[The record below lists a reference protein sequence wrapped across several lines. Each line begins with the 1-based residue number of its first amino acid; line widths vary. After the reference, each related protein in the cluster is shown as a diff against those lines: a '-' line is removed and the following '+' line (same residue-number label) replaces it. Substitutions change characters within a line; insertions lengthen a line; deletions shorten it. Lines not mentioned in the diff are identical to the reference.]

1 LGSSSPIVTGKH
13 LFLTGYEGTKRLVLC
28 FDALTGEILW
38 RREVQSVR
46 SERHTP
52 PNGPATPTPVT
63 DGVNVY
69 VFFPE
74 FGILCYSVE
83 GQERWRVPLGPFDPP
98 HGMATSPVL
107 AGGNV
112 VLAAD
117 QVRDSFV
124 AAFDAASGGLV
135 WKVTRPSLVGG
146 YSTPVVYEPPGEPA
160 QVVVSGPLELIAYSV
175 ETGEEQW
182 SAPRTGV
189 MPISVPVFGGGLF
202 FVNNG
207 AVPPFED
214 LAVTFKADRN
224 KDGRLSPEEFPD
236 PAFQGAVL
244 AIDRVYGN
252 GDGTID
258 QQEWD
263 GALRLMQGMN
273 SLVAIRPG
281 RSVAA
286 EGREGWRLTKG
297 LADIPSPLFYQDSLY
312 MIRDGGV
319 LTRLNPRTGEIVKQ
333 IRLRDAL
340 DKYFASPVAGDGKV
354 YLTSQAGKISVVR
367 ADTDE
372 ILAMNDLGEECYA
385 TPAIANG
392 GIYLRTAGT
401 LYFFAGR

>member
-1 LGSSSPIVTGKH
+1 
-13 LFLTGYEGTKRLVLC
+13 
-28 FDALTGEILW
+28 
-38 RREVQSVR
+38 
-46 SERHTP
+46 
-52 PNGPATPTPVT
+52 
-63 DGVNVY
+63 

-214 LAVTFKADRN
+214 LAVTFKADGN

-297 LADIPSPLFYQDSLY
+297 LTDIPSPLFYQDSLY

-319 LTRLNPRTGEIVKQ
+319 LTRLNPRTGEIVTQ

-367 ADTDE
+367 ADRDE